1 MRLAKLLALVS
12 LGITAAAVLLF
23 LLFPPSSPE
32 LSFVLAAGISFI
44 LLLLFSLSVMEA
56 PGEGE
61 AEGAEAPRKEE
72 APEEK
77 REEVISKLRE
87 ALEEG
92 VEPGG
97 GEKAEEPERE
107 EKEETRPEPLSGLA
121 LSPPGWK
128 LVGEGEAEEEAILGR
143 GDTKAKG
150 PFRIWEKEGRR
161 LALYTLLFPSPEA
174 AGARLEET
182 MNKLGGLLQRRLTQQ
197 GHFHLERE
205 GIDGMI
211 WRRGEVMFLLLL
223 GKGEKGEIQRFLEF
237 LPEDLRPPE
246 P

>member
-1 MRLAKLLALVS
+1 MKVAKVLALIS
-12 LGITAAAVLLF
+12 LGVTAAAVLLF
-23 LLFPPSSPE
+23 LFSPPSSPE
-32 LSFVLAAGISFI
+32 LSLIMAAGVSFV
-44 LLLLFSLSVMEA
+44 LLLLFSLSVLEA
-56 PGEGE
+56 PEEEEEEPVGRATEE
-61 AEGAEAPRKEE
+61 EVPRKEE
-72 APEEK
+72 AAEGK

-92 VEPGG
+92 VEEPGR
-97 GEKAEEPERE
+97 GEEV
-107 EKEETRPEPLSGLA
+107 EKPRPELLSGLD

-150 PFRIWEKEGRR
+150 FFKIWEGEGKR

-174 AGARLEET
+174 AGTRLEET
-182 MNKLGGLLQRRLTQQ
+182 MNKLGNLLQKRLAQQ
-197 GHFHLERE
+197 GHFHLEKE

-211 WRRGEVMFLLLL
+211 WRRGEAILLLLL
-223 GKGEKGEIQRFLEF
+223 GKGEKGEVHRFLEL
-237 LPEDLRPPE
+237 LPENLRPPE